1 MNTNDASKPP
11 RKRVELGKYIVA
23 DSGICHGK
31 PTFKGSRVMVWQV
44 LRAIE
49 RGDDWDSIC
58 AAWRGSV
65 TRESIAEAV
74 HLAGA
79 LFAKST
85 GVPFIARAARAE
97 AVAC

>member
-1 MNTNDASKPP
+1 MKATAKTPA
-11 RKRVELGKYIVA
+11 RTRVELGQYIVA

-49 RGDDWDSIC
+49 RGEDWDSIC

-65 TRESIAEAV
+65 TREAIAEAV
-74 HLAGA
+74 HLAGS
-79 LFAKST
+79 LFTKS
-85 GVPFIARAARAE
+85 VNVRHLVRAARAE
-97 AVAC
+97 AVA

>member
-1 MNTNDASKPP
+1 MKANGTSTP
-11 RKRVELGKYIVA
+11 RKRIELGKYIVA

-65 TRESIAEAV
+65 TREAIAEAV
-74 HLAGA
+74 HLAGS
-79 LFAKST
+79 LFTQS
-85 GVPFIARAARAE
+85 VNVRHIARAARAE
-97 AVAC
+97 AVA